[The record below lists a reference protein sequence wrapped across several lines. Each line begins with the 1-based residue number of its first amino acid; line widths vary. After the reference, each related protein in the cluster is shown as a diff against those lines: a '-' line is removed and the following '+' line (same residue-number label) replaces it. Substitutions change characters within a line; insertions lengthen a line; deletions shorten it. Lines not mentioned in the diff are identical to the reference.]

1 MKTQIVYTLISS
13 EKDYFLEELWVSLFS
28 LRIFHPEATVKVL
41 VDEATEGYM
50 RKFPKLCDMITEI
63 VVVPVPKEYN
73 AKQRSREIKTTVRNV
88 IKDAYLFIDTD
99 TVICKPLDGI
109 DELTCNIAAVPDGHL
124 PLSECMFPP
133 TKGVEQMFGISLSG
147 ARFWFNS
154 GVMYVADNERTRE
167 FYKKWHESWKFSC
180 FEKGNSQD
188 QPALLA
194 TDQQFGYVIDELP
207 GIYNA
212 QVAMSLKYFADAA
225 ILHWWH
231 MSFIEN
237 QDYSPYF
244 SLQIYKEVKEAGGIT
259 PHVEGLIRNCKQSF
273 VSPTMPVGKEHI
285 YFLFSPAGK
294 IFNRIYREG
303 GVASFLMNKVANWL
317 DNFVEKSP
325 KALVISIKKHIFA
338 KSIAKDI

>member
-13 EKDYFLEELWVSLFS
+13 EKDYFLEELWVSLYS
-28 LRIFHPEATVKVL
+28 LRIFHPEVTVKVL
-41 VDEATEGYM
+41 VDEPTEKYM
-50 RKFPKLCDMITEI
+50 KRFPKLCDMITEI
-63 VVVPVPKEYN
+63 VVVPVPENYN

-88 IKDAYLFIDTD
+88 IDGAYLFIDTD
-99 TVICKPLDGI
+99 TVVCKKLDAI
-109 DELTCNIAAVPDGHL
+109 DELTCELAAVPDGHL

-133 TKGVEQMFGISLSG
+133 TKGVEQMFGISLSD
-147 ARFWFNS
+147 AKYWFNS
-154 GVMYVADNERTRE
+154 GVMFVADNERTKE
-167 FYKKWHESWKFSC
+167 FYMKWHENWSFSC

-194 TDQQFGYVIDELP
+194 TDKQFEYVIEELP
-207 GIYNA
+207 GIYDA

-237 QDYSPYF
+237 QDYSPYL
-244 SLQIYKEVKEAGGIT
+244 SLQIYKEVKKAVGIT
-259 PHVEGLIRNCKQSF
+259 PHVDELIRNCKQSF

-294 IFNRIYREG
+294 IFNRIYRDG
-303 GVASFLMNKVANWL
+303 GVASFLMGKVANWL
-317 DNFVEKSP
+317 DW
-325 KALVISIKKHIFA
+325 LHKKTNKI
-338 KSIAKDI
+338 